1 MEKIEEFLTF
11 KQLLLFGSHGVGK
24 TSLSKSLEKGVPT
37 EESQSTDGTKI
48 YYYNIFYRCNS
59 KKN

>member
-11 KQLLLFGSHGVGK
+11 KKLLLFGSFGVGK

-37 EESQSTDGTKI
+37 EESQSTDGKKI